1 MKKIRVA
8 HVFWGLGFGGI
19 ETMLV
24 NIANA
29 QLKYETDVHIVLI
42 NELYEETLLDKLDPL
57 VHVHLL
63 NRKIGS
69 KFLGFVWKLNRELR
83 MINPDKIHIHG
94 PEFYAMIWDK
104 RLSHEVSL
112 TLHAL
117 PFSMARHGSF
127 WGMVRAMLTLGF
139 VDGEQLV
146 PRIPKVFAISN
157 AVKEAFAE
165 KYGVYSTVICNGI
178 LTSNFLPRKRGR
190 VTPPLNYY
198 KLAG

>member
-1 MKKIRVA
+1 MKTIRVA

-29 QLKYETDVHIVLI
+29 QAEYGADVHIVLI
-42 NELYEETLLDKLDPL
+42 NELYEKSLLEKLDSS

-63 NRKIGS
+63 NRKLGS
-69 KFLGFVWKLNRELR
+69 KSLTFVWRLNKELR
-83 MINPDKIHIHG
+83 KIQPNKIHLHG
-94 PEFYAMIWDK
+94 PEFYAMIFGK
-104 RLSHEVSL
+104 KLSHEVSL
-112 TLHAL
+112 TLHDL

-127 WGMVRAMLTLGF
+127 WGMLKAMLTMGF

-146 PRIPKVFAISN
+146 QRIPKIFAISN

-165 KYGVYSTVICNGI
+165 KYGVDSTVICNGI
-178 LTSNFLPRKRGR
+178 LTTNFLPKEQAV
-190 VTPPLNYY
+190 VTPPSDRL
-198 KLAG
+198 KT

>member
-1 MKKIRVA
+1 MKTIRVA

-29 QLKYETDVHIVLI
+29 QAEYGADVHIVLI
-42 NELYEETLLDKLDPL
+42 NELYEKSLLDKLESS

-63 NRKIGS
+63 NRKLGS
-69 KFLGFVWKLNRELR
+69 KSLAFIWNLNKELR
-83 MINPDKIHIHG
+83 NIAPAKIHLHG
-94 PEFYAMIWDK
+94 PEFYAMIFGK
-104 RLSHEVSL
+104 KLRHEVSL

-117 PFSMARHGSF
+117 PFSMAKHGSF
-127 WGMVRAMLTLGF
+127 WGMLKAMLTMGF

-146 PRIPKVFAISN
+146 QRIPKIFAISN

-165 KYGVYSTVICNGI
+165 KYGVDSTVICNGI
-178 LTSNFLPRKRGR
+178 LTTNFLPKEQ
-190 VTPPLNYY
+190 VVITPPL
-198 KLAG
+198 

>member
-29 QLKYETDVHIVLI
+29 QAEYGADVHIVLI
-42 NELYEETLLDKLDPL
+42 NELYEKSLLNKLNSS

-63 NRKIGS
+63 NRKLGS
-69 KFLGFVWKLNRELR
+69 KSLAFIWKLNKELR
-83 MINPDKIHIHG
+83 NIAPDKIHLHG
-94 PEFYAMIWDK
+94 PEFYAMIFGK
-104 RLSHEVSL
+104 KLSHEVSL
-112 TLHAL
+112 TLHDL
-117 PFSMARHGSF
+117 PFKMARHGSF
-127 WGMVRAMLTLGF
+127 WGMVKAMLTMGF

-146 PRIPKVFAISN
+146 QRIPKIFAISN

-165 KYGVYSTVICNGI
+165 KYGVDSTVICNGI
-178 LTSNFLPRKRGR
+178 LTNNFLPKEQMI
-190 VTPPLNYY
+190 VTTPPL
-198 KLAG
+198 